1 MDEQGIVDSSG
12 ALNGQKRGSKVA
24 AEPDHIASA
33 DCPCRPTVAYTD
45 PITGVKVWRHNTKE
59 QFS

>member
-1 MDEQGIVDSSG
+1 MIVYPGGDDPER
-12 ALNGQKRGSKVA
+12 KRGPDI
-24 AEPDHIASA
+24 AEVEHVASA

-59 QFS
+59 QLS